1 MKRIQLLVALAAL
14 TAIPLV
20 AQSPVVVKWVAPKY
34 SDIAALARISASVE
48 AKIWVAKNGKVESV
62 EIGASSLPQV
72 KVFHQALVESL
83 AKWEFQPGRAGEFI
97 LDVAYHIFPPATPD
111 KDIKP
116 EFYPPNA
123 LVIRRK
129 FVKIEPTS
137 DPLPDK

>member
-1 MKRIQLLVALAAL
+1 MKRIQLQVTLAAIIA
-14 TAIPLV
+14 TPLV

-34 SDIAALARISASVE
+34 SNIAAAARISASVE
-48 AKIWVAKNGKVESV
+48 AKIWVTEDGKVKSV
-62 EIGASSLPQV
+62 EIGASSLPQA
-72 KVFHQALVESL
+72 KVFHQSLVETL
-83 AKWEFQPGRAGEFI
+83 AKWEFKPGQPGEFI

-111 KDIKP
+111 KDIRP

-129 FVKIEPTS
+129 FVKTEPTV

>member
-1 MKRIQLLVALAAL
+1 MKWIQQLITIAAITAMPLA
-14 TAIPLV
+14 
-20 AQSPVVVKWVAPKY
+20 AQSPVVVKWVAPKF
-34 SDIAALARISASVE
+34 SNIAAAARISASVE
-48 AKIWVAKNGKVESV
+48 AKILVAEDGKVKSV
-62 EIGASSLPQV
+62 EIGAPSLPQA
-72 KVFHQALVESL
+72 KVFHQELLESL
-83 AKWEFQPGRAGEFI
+83 AKWEFKSGQPGEFI

-129 FVKIEPTS
+129 FVKIEPTV